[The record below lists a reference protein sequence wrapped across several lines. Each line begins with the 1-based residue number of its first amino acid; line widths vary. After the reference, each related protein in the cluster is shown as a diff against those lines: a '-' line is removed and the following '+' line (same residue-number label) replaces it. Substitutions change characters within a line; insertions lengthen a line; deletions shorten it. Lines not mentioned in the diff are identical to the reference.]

1 MRAPAAMSPILLL
14 AVLLPPCNALGQ
26 TVVGRVVDQDAVP
39 ISGAS
44 VAFRLESRELIA
56 RVASDDRGF
65 FRIGSVDPG
74 EYFVVVER
82 IGYQTTTTPLSLREG
97 DSISVELRMAVEAI
111 PLEPIVVTASP
122 RPRWEYT
129 EPPALWEFWE
139 RKDHMERLGIGRFQ
153 TYQDLKPLQGSQV
166 SLAIIQLNPFL
177 ISKPH
182 ERRPNT
188 FHIAGRL
195 GCSPLVF
202 LDGHRLRGP
211 GGLEEELRRG
221 TRVLEQN
228 PPGPIIDDYISLSQ
242 IAAVEVYRGASD
254 VPGEFREPG
263 SNCGAVVIW
272 SRRGTVR

>member
-1 MRAPAAMSPILLL
+1 MSSIPRVIPLLL
-14 AVLLPPCNALGQ
+14 FGALLPQHGALGQ
-26 TVVGRVVDQDAVP
+26 IVEGRVIDLDAVP

-56 RVASDDRGF
+56 RVASDDEGF
-65 FRIGSVDPG
+65 FRIGSIDPG
-74 EYFVVVER
+74 EYFVVVGR
-82 IGYQTTTTPLSLREG
+82 IGYQSTTTPLSLREG

-139 RKDHMERLGIGRFQ
+139 RKDYMGKLGIGRFQ
-153 TYQDLKPLQGSQV
+153 TYQDLKPLQGSPV
-166 SLAIIQLNPFL
+166 ALAIVQLNPFL
-177 ISKPH
+177 ISKSH
-182 ERRPNT
+182 ERRPNS

-202 LDGHRLRGP
+202 LDGHRLRGEREL
-211 GGLEEELRRG
+211 GGG
-221 TRVLEQN
+221 TRMLGNN